1 MNSKVNLLPIILG
14 IGAVILLWT
23 ILYESAFVY
32 SFFRPDPPKGFNS
45 LKLALEAGNP
55 VAQGAESFAVF
66 ISGILEVVFSLV
78 VGLLV
83 STVSSLKWLQSKL
96 FGTQDSVEL
105 PVASNSLPTQ
115 SASDVKKYDEHCR
128 VLLEAVSQGNKVLTV
143 AMAEYLH
150 GKPFLS
156 KDCCK
161 QKAGK

>member
-14 IGAVILLWT
+14 IGTVVLLWT
-23 ILYESAFVY
+23 ILYESAFIY
-32 SFFRPDPPKGFNS
+32 SFFRPDPPDGFDS
-45 LKLALEAGNP
+45 LKLALDAGNP
-55 VAQGAESFAVF
+55 AAQGAESFAVF
-66 ISGILEVVFSLV
+66 ISGILEVVFSLI

-83 STVSSLKWLQSKL
+83 SVTSSLKWLQSRL
-96 FGTQDSVEL
+96 FGAQYSVES
-105 PVASNSLPTQ
+105 PVVSNSLPNQ
-115 SASDVKKYDEHCR
+115 SSSDVKKYDEHCR